1 MVPKIY
7 RDLSA
12 LEYLRRE
19 QILSFFSRITA
30 SRRRNMSFKDM
41 LGQGSNTEDAD
52 CDIKECLEEL
62 EAEQD
67 LAFLKE
73 QIETW
78 MLKTHQLPH
87 SEPQERCRMPGRLKC
102 ILIAAVCF
110 ELLQFAVIWSCS
122 HV

>member
-1 MVPKIY
+1 
-7 RDLSA
+7 
-12 LEYLRRE
+12 
-19 QILSFFSRITA
+19 
-30 SRRRNMSFKDM
+30 MSFKDM
-41 LGQGSNTEDAD
+41 LGQGSDTEDVD
-52 CDIKECLEEL
+52 CDIEECLEEL

-73 QIETW
+73 QIDNLER

-87 SEPQERCRMPGRLKC
+87 SEPQERCRIPWRLKC
-102 ILIAAVCF
+102 ITAVVCF